1 MVIGKQ
7 RRRLQVAFDLIMGGI
22 KVMTDINLGLGQTG
36 SDYGASD
43 PRPKRTVEFSQV
55 ENAYLIRYE
64 NINSTG
70 RLFGGQL
77 ISWIDEVG
85 GIVAMRHSGFN
96 ITTASIDNLTF
107 KQGAYL
113 NDKVVLLGR
122 ITYVGKSSC
131 EVRVDSYIEDK
142 DGFRREI
149 NRAFLTYVA
158 ISDEG
163 KPIPIPYGLDIQT
176 ISEKARWDGALLRRM
191 NRNSRKEMGY

>member
-1 MVIGKQ
+1 
-7 RRRLQVAFDLIMGGI
+7 
-22 KVMTDINLGLGQTG
+22 MTNINLGLGQTG

-96 ITTASIDNLTF
+96 VWILI
-107 KQGAYL
+107 
-113 NDKVVLLGR
+113 
-122 ITYVGKSSC
+122 
-131 EVRVDSYIEDK
+131 
-142 DGFRREI
+142 
-149 NRAFLTYVA
+149 
-158 ISDEG
+158 
-163 KPIPIPYGLDIQT
+163 
-176 ISEKARWDGALLRRM
+176 
-191 NRNSRKEMGY
+191 